1 MLDSDHDGKLTAKDF
16 EITFS
21 LENQHDLV
29 KQLIRAKAIDK
40 NYMNYADFNRWV
52 GSSIFE

>member
-29 KQLIRAKAIDK
+29 KQLIRAKAMDK